1 MNDLDEIGD
10 NLKTKIIEAFIFA
23 SKDPVEISHLSIFEK
38 NLDNLNKIIANLQNK
53 YSNSGI
59 NLVKIEDCFAFRT
72 DPEISHLLNLE
83 QKISKPLSRAASET
97 LTIIAYH
104 QPITKSKIENIRGVS
119 MGKGTLD
126 ILFEIGW
133 IKPSKRLDTPGRP
146 MTWVTTNKFLDHF
159 GLTTITE
166 LPGLQELQETGLLN
180 ESYDF
185 FSDPK
190 MEQES

>member
-53 YSNSGI
+53 YSTSGI

-133 IKPSKRLDTPGRP
+133 IKPSKRLEINNILFFIFTP
-146 MTWVTTNKFLDHF
+146 
-159 GLTTITE
+159 
-166 LPGLQELQETGLLN
+166 
-180 ESYDF
+180 YC
-185 FSDPK
+185 
-190 MEQES
+190 

>member
-53 YSNSGI
+53 YSTSGI

>member
-1 MNDLDEIGD
+1 
-10 NLKTKIIEAFIFA
+10 
-23 SKDPVEISHLSIFEK
+23 
-38 NLDNLNKIIANLQNK
+38 
-53 YSNSGI
+53 
-59 NLVKIEDCFAFRT
+59 
-72 DPEISHLLNLE
+72 
-83 QKISKPLSRAASET
+83 
-97 LTIIAYH
+97 
-104 QPITKSKIENIRGVS
+104 